1 MVLWVKQREGY
12 KDCWW
17 HSKCQVKGK
26 GESSSTKALLGTQ
39 QAALAQLTV
48 AAALWS
54 GQPLSS
60 LLIVTGFISIL
71 APEQLG
77 CCCQGLL
84 CRWRTSHSVLSSW
97 PSLLSNAKDSRVGVT
112 LGLGSVGP

>member
-26 GESSSTKALLGTQ
+26 GESSSIKALRGTQ

-71 APEQLG
+71 GSGPRAA
-77 CCCQGLL
+77 GLL
-84 CRWRTSHSVLSSW
+84 LPRVALQMEDLPFC
-97 PSLLSNAKDSRVGVT
+97 PLLLALIT
-112 LGLGSVGP
+112 I